1 MRRNSLAASL
11 ATPLNLIST
20 CSGLRSPSFRI
31 STLLQRHHSCS
42 PGGRSRGGCPLHTG
56 RYLIRFNERK
66 QMQQES
72 NSMAEPKD
80 PKADNEVP
88 KNSRSRYALSLDT
101 WAVLLALGAAVL
113 VRLHVI
119 TTVKW

>member
-1 MRRNSLAASL
+1 
-11 ATPLNLIST
+11 
-20 CSGLRSPSFRI
+20 
-31 STLLQRHHSCS
+31 
-42 PGGRSRGGCPLHTG
+42 
-56 RYLIRFNERK
+56 
-66 QMQQES
+66 
-72 NSMAEPKD
+72 MAEPKD

-88 KNSRSRYALSLDT
+88 KNSRSKYALSLDT

>member
-1 MRRNSLAASL
+1 
-11 ATPLNLIST
+11 
-20 CSGLRSPSFRI
+20 
-31 STLLQRHHSCS
+31 
-42 PGGRSRGGCPLHTG
+42 
-56 RYLIRFNERK
+56 
-66 QMQQES
+66 
-72 NSMAEPKD
+72 MAEPKD

-88 KNSRSRYALSLDT
+88 RNSRSRYALSLDT